1 MKYGRIRKRDRPNK
15 KILALCGLIVSG
27 ALAIGIAYMTG
38 DYAEYHAAEEEQK
51 ELVRELRIAR
61 AAEDMP
67 LIDEADYATAIPE
80 KAPGDA
86 REEIIQAK
94 PPNMV
99 ESQSDEIPENLL
111 QSAASGLEDE
121 TQSVMQVSI
130 PEQEPETQETEV
142 SSFLSAE
149 EPEGSV
155 PASPA
160 GKTDPVTGGQ
170 EQASAPPH
178 QVGQYTGVDFTA
190 ARAKNSDFI
199 AWLTIPGTKV
209 DYPVV
214 LTDNTVYYLTHGFTG
229 KTSKLGTLFSLG
241 KTDYKT
247 PGKNIAIYGHHIT
260 DTSSGQK
267 MFRPLL
273 SYKQKSFW
281 EKHQTVYLDSL
292 YYCGKYRIFAVINM
306 VNNTWDPS
314 AASFASD
321 DDFLAFIRQAQSQAL
336 YDTGMEI
343 EETDHILTLITCD
356 RSFASKEGRL
366 VVMAVEE

>member
-1 MKYGRIRKRDRPNK
+1 MKYGRTRKRDRPNK

-67 LIDEADYATAIPE
+67 LIDEADYSIDFPE
-80 KAPGDA
+80 KAPGDT
-86 REEIIQAK
+86 RKEILQAK

-99 ESQSDEIPENLL
+99 ESQSDEITENLL
-111 QSAASGLEDE
+111 QSAASGPEDG
-121 TQSVMQVSI
+121 TQSVMLVSI
-130 PEQEPETQETEV
+130 PEQELETPESESLV
-142 SSFLSAE
+142 S
-149 EPEGSV
+149 
-155 PASPA
+155 ASPA
-160 GKTDPVTGGQ
+160 EKTNPVTGDH

-178 QVGQYTGVDFTA
+178 QIGQYTGVDLTA
-190 ARAKNSDFI
+190 AKAKNSDFI

-214 LTDNTVYYLTHGFTG
+214 LTNNMDYYLTHGFTG

-273 SYKQKSFW
+273 SYKQKSIW
-281 EKHQTVYLDSL
+281 ENHQTVYLDSL
-292 YYCGKYRIFAVINM
+292 YHCGKYRIFAVINM

-314 AASFASD
+314 AASFDSE

-343 EETDHILTLITCD
+343 QETDHILTLITCD